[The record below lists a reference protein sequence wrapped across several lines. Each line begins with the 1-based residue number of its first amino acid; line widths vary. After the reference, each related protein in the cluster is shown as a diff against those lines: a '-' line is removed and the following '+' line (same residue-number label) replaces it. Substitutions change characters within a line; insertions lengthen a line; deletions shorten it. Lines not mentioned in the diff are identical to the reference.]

1 MSCVRMVEPSG
12 CVILYYI
19 QVKPKNVAS
28 KCAQVNRYDPQG
40 LMGNLRVDRNVCLTV
55 SVILLCGLLQQQSVV
70 DNECKS
76 EIFC

>member
-40 LMGNLRVDRNVCLTV
+40 LNWVTLGLTEM
-55 SVILLCGLLQQQSVV
+55 CA
-70 DNECKS
+70 
-76 EIFC
+76 